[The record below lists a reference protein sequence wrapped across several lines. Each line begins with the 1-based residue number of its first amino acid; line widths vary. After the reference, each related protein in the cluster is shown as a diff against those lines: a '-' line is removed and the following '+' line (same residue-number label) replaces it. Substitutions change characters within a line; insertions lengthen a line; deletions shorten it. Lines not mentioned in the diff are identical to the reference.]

1 MSLICIKTPKKSYS
15 LIRKRSFKGIDCQY
29 LRLMSKKCV
38 FLDRDGVINE
48 DSPNYVYKPETFQLI
63 HGVPEAIEAIKAAG
77 YLIIVVTNQSGI
89 AKGIYT
95 RNDMQVCHALM
106 QQQLG
111 HRIDYIYYAPFHES
125 VSNSLSR
132 KPGSLMFERAIAR
145 FDIDP
150 GKSWMVGDKA
160 RDIKPAQK
168 LGINT
173 VQVDGLSDGGADH
186 VAKDLY
192 TACEHILGPV
202 WGRL

>member
-1 MSLICIKTPKKSYS
+1 
-15 LIRKRSFKGIDCQY
+15 
-29 LRLMSKKCV
+29 
-38 FLDRDGVINE
+38 
-48 DSPNYVYKPETFQLI
+48 
-63 HGVPEAIEAIKAAG
+63 
-77 YLIIVVTNQSGI
+77 
-89 AKGIYT
+89 
-95 RNDMQVCHALM
+95 
-106 QQQLG
+106 
-111 HRIDYIYYAPFHES
+111 
-125 VSNSLSR
+125 
-132 KPGSLMFERAIAR
+132 MFERAIAR

>member
-1 MSLICIKTPKKSYS
+1 
-15 LIRKRSFKGIDCQY
+15 
-29 LRLMSKKCV
+29 MSKKCV

-48 DSPNYVYKPETFQLI
+48 DSPNYVYKPENFQLI
-63 HGVPEAIEAIKAAG
+63 AGVPEAIEALKAAG

-95 RNDMQVCHALM
+95 RKDMQVCHALM

-111 HRIDYIYYAPFHES
+111 HRIDYIYYAPFHEL

-150 GKSWMVGDKA
+150 HKSWMVGDKA
-160 RDIKPAQK
+160 RDIIPAKK

-173 VQVDGLSDGGADH
+173 VQVDGLSEGDADH

-192 TACEHILGPV
+192 SACEYILGPA
-202 WGRL
+202 WGRS